1 MSALFSF
8 MRFPSVFRHRAYAM
22 MWTGRLLTTIATLA
36 QSVAIGWLVYTVA
49 RRTYDE
55 QQSMFLVG
63 MIGLAQFLPMF
74 ALALIAGETADRYD
88 RRKIL
93 LCCGILQVSCAA
105 AFTLLSMQ
113 AHPPLIAI
121 FVVAGFF
128 GIGRTFSMPA
138 GASLVP
144 LLVPIDELPKAIA
157 WNTFSVQSGM
167 ILGPWIG
174 GVLCGLAPVY
184 ANATACALYMLAC
197 TAWVVLVKMPLET
210 NPKRSEA
217 SRLTM
222 IREGLTHLWGSKI
235 VLGAIS
241 LDLFAVLLGG
251 VTALLPAFAKDI
263 LFTGP
268 EGFGQLRA
276 SFAAGAGCLTLCL
289 ASGRSH
295 GMPENGCWAASW
307 SMALPRCVLPFHA
320 IRGCRCWRWPW
331 PEPPIPFPFSC
342 GRIWCRSS
350 PPTRCA
356 EGYPPC
362 RDCSSVRRTSSGNL
376 KVAWLPVSSGL
387 SALQFLAAQVRS

>member
-1 MSALFSF
+1 
-8 MRFPSVFRHRAYAM
+8 
-22 MWTGRLLTTIATLA
+22 
-36 QSVAIGWLVYTVA
+36 
-49 RRTYDE
+49 
-55 QQSMFLVG
+55 MFLVG

-93 LCCGILQVSCAA
+93 LYCGALQVSCAA

-113 AHPPLIAI
+113 AHPPLMAI

-197 TAWVVLVKMPLET
+197 MAWVVLVKMPLET
-210 NPKRSEA
+210 RAKRSEA

-263 LFTGP
+263 LFIGP

-276 SFAAGAGCLTLCL
+276 SFAAGAGCTGASADHTACRKMDAGRRDGLWPCHALLCL
-289 ASGRSH
+289 
-295 GMPENGCWAASW
+295 
-307 SMALPRCVLPFHA
+307 F
-320 IRGCRCWRWPW
+320 
-331 PEPPIPFPFSC
+331 
-342 GRIWCRSS
+342 
-350 PPTRCA
+350 TRCA
-356 EGYPPC
+356 AVDAGAGRGRSRRFHFRFRAAESGADRHSR
-362 RDCSSVRRTSSGNL
+362 RDARKGIGRVGIVHQRFER
-376 KVAWLPVSSGL
+376 AWGI
-387 SALQFLAAQVRS
+387 